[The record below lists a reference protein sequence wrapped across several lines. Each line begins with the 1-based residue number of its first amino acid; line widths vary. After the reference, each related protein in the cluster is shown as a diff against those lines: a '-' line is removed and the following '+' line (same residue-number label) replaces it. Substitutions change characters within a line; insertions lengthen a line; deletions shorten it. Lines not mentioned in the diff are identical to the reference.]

1 MRESIIKEDNKM
13 VIPKVDELLEEVKGD
28 QLENYKK
35 LCKKQ
40 KEKIKRLE
48 IDLRDIGYENYK
60 DKEDLLEEIRAL
72 HRETN
77 MQTTILNML
86 LSKE

>member
-1 MRESIIKEDNKM
+1 VRESIQKEDIKALVPKIDEM
-13 VIPKVDELLEEVKGD
+13 VEDLKGD

-60 DKEDLLEEIRAL
+60 DKEELLE
-72 HRETN
+72 
-77 MQTTILNML
+77 
-86 LSKE
+86 